1 MKYADYVKVKNDGRK
16 YVIGGS
22 YFTYKGVQYGK
33 GTKIQYT
40 FDFHKRVL
48 MNAFKDSPYWK
59 PEADYRMFEELYTPK
74 PAWFDSIYY
83 YKGRER
89 WVCGMLACQA
99 DGMEIV
105 PDRDF
110 KEILVPVYYVEP
122 PTPREL
128 ARQRFQDGTWVN
140 CIFNRM
146 FPGYVFFMLI
156 AIIAHPAQR
165 WSTWIVATMWFV
177 IYTYLVICG
186 KEE

>member
-1 MKYADYVKVKNDGRK
+1 MKYVDYVKVKDDGRQ

-22 YFTYKGVQYGK
+22 YFTYKGVQYGR
-33 GTKIQYT
+33 GTRIKFT
-40 FDFHKRVL
+40 WDFEQRFLQHTLSK
-48 MNAFKDSPYWK
+48 NKYWNPDSDWRIGSK
-59 PEADYRMFEELYTPK
+59 
-74 PAWFDSIYY
+74 YY
-83 YKGRER
+83 YPGPWKFWEIHYCRGIEN
-89 WVCGMLACQA
+89 WVCGYLAGT
-99 DGMEIV
+99 GMKIN
-105 PDRDF
+105 PDTDIDHI
-110 KEILVPVYYVEP
+110 ENPIYYVEL

-140 CIFNRM
+140 CIFNKM
-146 FPGYVFFMLI
+146 LPGYVFFMLI